1 MQIALIDAIGPF
13 FRDHPGRRIN
23 WSKIPFAHLPPTDG
37 AGDEAWRA
45 IGREMDTVAAAARSL
60 GYNAVTLD
68 DVAHLTSMPEFEEEV
83 GRAITGWAERFRW
96 LIRQIRG
103 LRLDVYLTADYLVTS
118 PAIDTLVGEDQ
129 EKCRKWFAAQVA
141 ACLDQFPE
149 IAGVVLRIGES
160 DGRDVKD
167 RLRSRLVLRDAKGTN
182 RLLRTLLPAFE
193 ARGKRLIFRT
203 WTVGAHLIG
212 DLIWNRGRLAAALEG
227 IRSPAFVLS
236 MKHGE
241 SDFFRYLPVNR
252 QFFRVEVP
260 CIVEFQ
266 ARREY
271 EGAGEY
277 PAFIGWEI
285 ERLRAELAGAATLV
299 GFSVWCQTGGWHA
312 FRRRAFLEPEAIW
325 IDLNTATIARMMLGG
340 QSVADAIGAFF
351 GEPGKAEAIE
361 LLRLAD
367 RLVLDALYLPEFA
380 RKKLFFRRVRI
391 PPLIHVYWDSIFINA
406 AVRQILGH
414 FTADPE
420 EAIRSGE
427 AALDHFAAMENLASA
442 LGLPVE
448 DIRFMRDSFHLMALA
463 RRHALLPRDPELE
476 TTILGAKAAY
486 KVAWPRSR
494 RQRYRVRI
502 SFGPERL
509 NRRLLGW
516 LSGLLIRKRRGY
528 RPLLDQVFTLRILS
542 WCVLFIHARHRKA
555 VPKFLRKSAMGL
567 DTVFR

>member
-1 MQIALIDAIGPF
+1 MEIALIDAIGPF
-13 FRDHPGRRIN
+13 FRGYTARRIN
-23 WSKIPFAHLPPTDG
+23 WSKIPFAHLPS
-37 AGDEAWRA
+37 AGEEGDAEWEA
-45 IGREMDTVAAAARSL
+45 IGREMESFALSVKAL

-68 DVAHLTSMPEFEEEV
+68 DVAHVTVVPDYEEEIT
-83 GRAITGWAERFRW
+83 RAISGLAGRFRV
-96 LIRQIRG
+96 LFRQLRG
-103 LRLDVYLTADYLVTS
+103 HGLEVYLTADYLVTS
-118 PAIDTLVGEDQ
+118 PAIDALVGEDQ
-129 EKCRKWFAAQVA
+129 ETCREWFTAQVA
-141 ACLDQFPE
+141 SCLDQFPE
-149 IAGVVLRIGES
+149 ISGVVLRIGES

-167 RLRSRLVLRDAKGTN
+167 HLRSRLVLRDAKGTN
-182 RLLRTLLPAFE
+182 RLLRHLLPVFE
-193 ARGKRLIFRT
+193 SRGKRLIFRT

-227 IRSPAFVLS
+227 IHSPAFVLS

-252 QFFRVEVP
+252 HFFRVEVP

-277 PAFIGWEI
+277 PSFIGWEL
-285 ERLRAELAGAATLV
+285 ERLRAELAGVGTLV

-312 FRRRAFLEPEAIW
+312 FRRRAFLEPEAVW
-325 IDLNTATIARMMLGG
+325 IDLNTATIARMMMAG
-340 QSVADAIGAFF
+340 QSVADAVGAFF
-351 GEPGKAEAIE
+351 GEESKADAIE

-367 RLVLDALYLPEFA
+367 RVILDALYLPEFA

-414 FTADPE
+414 FTGDPE
-420 EAIRSGE
+420 EAIRQGE
-427 AALDHFAAMENLASA
+427 AAMGHFVFMEALASKM
-442 LGLPVE
+442 GLPKE
-448 DIRFMRDSFHLMALA
+448 DIRFMRDSFQIMLLA
-463 RRHALLPRDPELE
+463 RRHALLPQDPELE
-476 TTILGAKAAY
+476 KSILEAKAAY
-486 KVAWPRSR
+486 KQAWPRTH
-494 RQRYRVRI
+494 RQRYRVRV
-502 SFGPERL
+502 SFGPERV

-542 WCVLFIHARHRKA
+542 WLVLFIHARHRKA
-555 VPKFLRKSAMGL
+555 VPKFLRKSAMGV